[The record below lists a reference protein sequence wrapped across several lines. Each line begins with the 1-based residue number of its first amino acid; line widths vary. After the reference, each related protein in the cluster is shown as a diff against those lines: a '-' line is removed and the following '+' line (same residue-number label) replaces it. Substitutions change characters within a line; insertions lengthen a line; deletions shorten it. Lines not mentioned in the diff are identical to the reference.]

1 VDLTDDIIIDTTT
14 FGNNIGRPVGLHNN
28 INLTGGRRKN
38 KQTKINILISN
49 KYININYNGNIH
61 TKK

>member
-1 VDLTDDIIIDTTT
+1 LNGADLTDDIIIDTTT

-38 KQTKINILISN
+38 KQTKINILI
-49 KYININYNGNIH
+49 
-61 TKK
+61 